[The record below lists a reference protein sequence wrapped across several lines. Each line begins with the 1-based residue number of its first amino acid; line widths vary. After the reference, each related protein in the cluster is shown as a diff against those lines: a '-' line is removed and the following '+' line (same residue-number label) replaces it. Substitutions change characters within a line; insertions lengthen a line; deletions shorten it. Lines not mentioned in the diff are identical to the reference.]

1 MSQSPLFDIYS
12 DDIDPIGIVPL
23 RKRRTLA
30 DLMPEEEKGSLL
42 RELANQGSSGLSAF
56 GYALDTPGALVRGIL
71 AGDPLSVFGTSDER
85 VTGRELLRQYGLVGS
100 EDNWGNF
107 AGGLGAEILLDP
119 LTYASFGLTALLGT
133 GAKTAAAK
141 AATRAGLM
149 GTAGDDL
156 VLRAARAAETGALP
170 NTGPATFLRN
180 ATPSYLA
187 DDLAEQAATRAG
199 RDIDD
204 VAVRTLAEDAARQQS
219 LLDAQRAFEQVG
231 GTAEQWTQPLARSNY
246 LKVPYLVDDA
256 FDMYGSTVGDYLA
269 RGSDWLQT
277 NARATP
283 VIGPVLRGAQ
293 ALFDSRVK
301 GFDDEAGQ
309 MFGRRVTSA
318 EQTAMRDVNRRLAQ
332 MHVQLMQDVGR
343 YAETNPNAFAG
354 TTLAGLSGEEIVR
367 SQEFARAFG
376 DVMEKQFRQL
386 PPEMRGLFRDPN
398 IRQAVRFAI
407 DEQRDALARAERLGI
422 PLKHK
427 ELPNFIRYFTR
438 QATDIPAATYDPR
451 FQGTKAI
458 PLRDR
463 AVASIND
470 GTRSSRRGYTEAFP
484 RWVLNKMYQDAD
496 LQAALRNAPNTEA
509 RLILDDWLTANAS
522 EFQPIRNGGMPFDYM
537 AKGLDPKDL
546 SDEAMERAAEVARRQ
561 QQAYEDLAD
570 SLRRTPLQRANEGIP
585 LYGNSLNDLSS
596 YVRHSARREATADVL
611 LDELSSNAL
620 LQAADDVPGG
630 AVYTP
635 LEALRELGFM
645 ATKEDDAGVLA
656 LARRMGVSP
665 EELLGK
671 RSFSRDLVDRLNT
684 NLTSARAPR
693 EAQGLFKAIDAYTQ
707 QFKSLALLWPARYV
721 RDMYSGAFAGA
732 TQGGFNPFDA
742 AAAVGV
748 RGGNYGPLAKQ
759 LERAPGYQIDDLFP
773 VGPAPS
779 AEQLAEARVRKF
791 LTEAAGEG
799 LTFGSV
805 SDDLGRQ
812 ASNLTYNETF
822 PGGAGPIFQGMGER
836 IRRRPIPY
844 DLLWSLR
851 NSEGNKNWLLELGD
865 RAAEGSDAFNRI
877 GTYLTRVRKGDAPA
891 AAKAVADLT
900 QVNYRPEAFT
910 AFERDILKRI
920 IPFYSYTKGI
930 SPLVAQEL
938 INNPSGI
945 MGQSIRGINRLSEP
959 SEDRFTPEYLR
970 QSAAIPIDPAFPL
983 LGVNTPGITRVLT
996 NIDLPH
1002 EGLLNLLTPGV
1013 GNTLTGQAI
1022 DMLTKTGQN
1031 LLGQTN
1037 PLFKAPLEFFTN
1049 RQFYS
1054 GRQLSDLYSLA
1065 EQLDLPGGRLW
1076 DQVMFNFPGG
1086 SRVFGAGRQLF
1097 DTRISPQERAA
1108 KFLVNTLTGVKV
1120 QDVDQERTARLAART
1135 TLNQLLDQAKGMSSY
1150 ENLFIK
1156 PEDLVKLS
1164 PQEQRQYLLYR
1175 VLQSEAAKKARE
1187 RKKMENDPLA
1197 ILGVQ
1202 NA

>member
-1 MSQSPLFDIYS
+1 MSQSPLFDIY
-12 DDIDPIGIVPL
+12 DGDIDPLGVVPL
-23 RKRRTLA
+23 PKRRTLA
-30 DLMPEEEKGSLL
+30 DLMPEEEKDSLL

-85 VTGRELLRQYGLVGS
+85 VTGRELLRQYGMAGP
-100 EDNWGNF
+100 EDSWGNF
-107 AGGLGAEILLDP
+107 AGGIGAEILLDP
-119 LTYASFGLTALLGT
+119 LTYASFGLSALLGT

-187 DDLAEQAATRAG
+187 DDMAEQAATRAG

-204 VAVRTLAEDAARQQS
+204 VAVRTLAEDAARQES
-219 LLDAQRAFEQVG
+219 LLSARRAFEQAG
-231 GTAEQWTQPLARSNY
+231 GTAEQWAQPLTRSNY

-283 VIGPVLRGAQ
+283 VIGPALRGAQ

-301 GFDDEAGQ
+301 GFTDEQGQ
-309 MFGRRVTSA
+309 MFGRRVTSG
-318 EQTAMRDVNRRLAQ
+318 EQTAMRDVNRRLAD
-332 MHVQLMQDVGR
+332 MHAQLMQDVGR
-343 YAETNPNAFAG
+343 YAEANPDAFTG
-354 TTLAGLSGEEIVR
+354 TTLAGMTGEQIVR

-376 DVMEKQFRQL
+376 DVMEKQARQL

-398 IRQAVRFAI
+398 VRQAVRFAI
-407 DEQRDALARAERLGI
+407 DEQRDALGRAERLGI

-438 QATDIPAATYDPR
+438 QATDIPAAKYDPR
-451 FQGTKAI
+451 FQGTKTI

-509 RLILDDWLTANAS
+509 RLVLDDWLTANAS
-522 EFQPIRNGGMPFDYM
+522 DFRPIRDGGMPFDYM
-537 AKGLDPKDL
+537 ASGLDPTDL
-546 SDEAMERAAEVARRQ
+546 SDEAMEKAAEVGRRQ
-561 QQAYEDLAD
+561 QSAYEDLAD
-570 SLRRTPLQRANEGIP
+570 SLRRTPLQRADEGIP
-585 LYGNSLNDLSS
+585 LYGNALNDLSS
-596 YVRHSARREATADVL
+596 YVRHNARREATADIL

-620 LQAADDVPGG
+620 IQAADDVPGG

-665 EELLGK
+665 DELLSG

-693 EAQGLFKAIDAYTQ
+693 EAEGLLKGIDNYTQ
-707 QFKSLALLWPARYV
+707 RFKSLALLWPARYV
-721 RDMYSGAFAGA
+721 RDDYSGAFAAA
-732 TQGGFNPFDA
+732 TQSAFNPLDA
-742 AAAVGV
+742 MAGVAV
-748 RGGNYGPLAKQ
+748 RGGNYGPLARR
-759 LERAPGYQIDDLFP
+759 LEGAPGYQVDDLFP
-773 VGPAPS
+773 AGAAPS

-791 LTEAAGEG
+791 LTGAAGEG

-836 IRRRPIPY
+836 IRRRPIPW
-844 DLLWSLR
+844 DIGSLR
-851 NSEGNKNWLLELGD
+851 TSEGNKNWLLELGD
-865 RAAEGSDAFNRI
+865 RAAEASDAFNRI
-877 GTYLTRVRKGDAPA
+877 GSYLTRVRKGDAPA

-910 AFERDILKRI
+910 AFERDILKRL

-938 INNPSGI
+938 INNPSGL

-970 QSAAIPIDPAFPL
+970 QSAAIPIDPSFPL

-1037 PLFKAPLEFFTN
+1037 PLLKAPLEFATN

-1065 EQLDLPGGRLW
+1065 EQLDLPGGRLL
-1076 DQVMFNFPGG
+1076 DQVAFNLPGG

-1108 KFLVNTLTGVKV
+1108 KFLFNMLTGVKV

-1156 PEDLVKLS
+1156 PEELVKLS